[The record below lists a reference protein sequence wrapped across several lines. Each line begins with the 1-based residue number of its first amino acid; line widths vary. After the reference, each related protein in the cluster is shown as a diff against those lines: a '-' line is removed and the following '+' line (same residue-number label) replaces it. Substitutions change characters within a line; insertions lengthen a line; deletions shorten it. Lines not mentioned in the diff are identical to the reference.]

1 MKYINILFFIII
13 VTVVITIV
21 IILYN
26 LFIKNY
32 GNNILISGF
41 KNYSTTKWSPDL
53 IRRFNVYQLTVND
66 NVNQFNLDQL
76 QKQATPEEAE
86 EYLKTGLWYWP
97 DDLKQLYIEKVWSN
111 PIIKIDPHYAL
122 NYAMSV
128 YNQNAVRELLAWNT
142 KEGQFLLYGGDLGYT
157 KDDMPQIHP
166 NQNKHN
172 TIKCS
177 TSTNSFNGYGSR
189 MEKKV
194 YNGMN
199 LWNGY
204 MNTKTTVVKPEDI
217 PKEMPGFSF
226 VKKPCNPC
234 LAVDG
239 DFSCPFRL
247 NVEGDKSISKPWKQL
262 WNL

>member
-1 MKYINILFFIII
+1 MKYTYLFFIII
-13 VTVVITIV
+13 IVV
-21 IILYN
+21 IILFNSFTKKYNAN
-26 LFIKNY
+26 LF
-32 GNNILISGF
+32 SGF
-41 KNYSTTKWSPDL
+41 TNYHTTKWSPDL

-66 NVNQFNLDQL
+66 NVNQFNLDLL

-86 EYLKTGLWYWP
+86 QYLKTGFWPWP
-97 DDLKQLYIEKVWSN
+97 DDLKQLYIEEVWSN
-111 PIIKIDPHYAL
+111 PMIKIDPHYAL

-157 KDDMPQIHP
+157 EDGMPQIHP

-172 TIKCS
+172 IIKCS
-177 TSTNSFNGYGSR
+177 TSSVDTSH

-204 MNTKTTVVKPEDI
+204 MNSTTTIVKPEDI
-217 PKEMPGFSF
+217 PNEMPGFSF
-226 VKKPCNPC
+226 VKEPCNPC
-234 LAVDG
+234 SALNFDG

-247 NVEGDKSISKPWKQL
+247 NVKGDDTISEPWKQL